1 MVKILK
7 AASYETSSKGF
18 GENAIRLQSSR
29 LDLYTATDPLPLYA
43 GSLSFSPRPIINV
56 SKVQQEG
63 SSGNLQTCACKFHIY
78 NSKASEMV
86 WGQKISFC
94 LMIILHGLFCDG
106 LLYLECS
113 TKTWQCGETVT
124 MTCTPTHP
132 LEEIH
137 LKRIEG
143 GVTLLKSDL
152 PTKNELFTE
161 DRKISI
167 EGTEKEVKITIYD
180 VKFTDTYKYILHVA
194 GPAGY
199 TSETIIINV
208 SGICKPKINREETK
222 ELVCEAET
230 EKNASIV
237 WMDDHRNIYPSSKTK
252 LEKVTYFKLW
262 SSLKLSE
269 EIKDSV
275 ICCSVSYPDGI
286 YKDTCFPRALGT
298 VSTLLGSKSPTL
310 SIVLVLLAVAL
321 VAAAFG
327 YLLKRRNRNIMR
339 ARSLSQGPLIDQK
352 APEEEENITHPPL
365 VPPSPV

>member
-1 MVKILK
+1 
-7 AASYETSSKGF
+7 
-18 GENAIRLQSSR
+18 
-29 LDLYTATDPLPLYA
+29 
-43 GSLSFSPRPIINV
+43 
-56 SKVQQEG
+56 
-63 SSGNLQTCACKFHIY
+63 
-78 NSKASEMV
+78 MV

-94 LMIILHGLFCDG
+94 LMIILHGLFCNG

-113 TKTWQCGETVT
+113 TETWECGETVT

-132 LEEIH
+132 LEKIR
-137 LKRIEG
+137 LKRIEDN
-143 GVTLLKSDL
+143 VILLESDL

-161 DRKISI
+161 DRKIFI
-167 EGTEKEVKITIYD
+167 EGTEKEVKITLYD
-180 VKFTDTYKYILHVA
+180 VKFTDTLKYNLYVA

-199 TSETIIINV
+199 YPGTITINV
-208 SGICKPKINREETK
+208 SGICKPKINTSEETK

-237 WMDDHRNIYPSSKTK
+237 WMDDHRKIYPSAKTEK
-252 LEKVTYFKLW
+252 LEKGTYFELW

-269 EIKDSV
+269 EIKDNV

-286 YKDTCFPRALGT
+286 YKDSCFPRTLGA

-352 APEEEENITHPPL
+352 APEEENITHPPL